1 MAYQQDSGGP
11 HADKGLF
18 IAKIIASVVV
28 VVLIVF
34 ISKVAWGMIFTESD
48 EQDLDRLMIET
59 ELLKETTNYHIKKLD
74 SGFEVSLW
82 DSGWTSISKN
92 AFMGDE
98 DAQEKWDSKKEHMQ
112 YLASVLS
119 DRSKYDVVVKFVNE
133 DNHARA
139 LLSYTNGRPM
149 YDVVLDTKK
158 E

>member
-1 MAYQQDSGGP
+1 M
-11 HADKGLF
+11 
-18 IAKIIASVVV
+18 
-28 VVLIVF
+28 
-34 ISKVAWGMIFTESD
+34 
-48 EQDLDRLMIET
+48 
-59 ELLKETTNYHIKKLD
+59 
-74 SGFEVSLW
+74 

-139 LLSYTNGRPM
+139 LLSYTNGRLM